1 MKGTVRLET
10 ERLALRRFEAGDAD
24 ALYREFGSNENM
36 SRYSGWNP
44 YATPEMAQATVGDYL
59 ERYGDPAFY
68 SWAIER
74 DGELAGTIGA
84 YDYDAAASS
93 IEVGFSIAEPS
104 WGKGY
109 ASEALR
115 AVLRYL
121 VDDERIAQVRAWCA
135 SDNVGSRR
143 VLEKC
148 GMILTNTEK
157 GALAV
162 GDETFDRFDFVYEK
176 R

>member
-10 ERLALRRFEAGDAD
+10 ERLVLRRFEAGDAD
-24 ALYREFGSNENM
+24 ALYREFGSNEKM

-68 SWAIER
+68 SWAIDR
-74 DGELAGTIGA
+74 NGELAGTIGA

-121 VDDERIAQVRAWCA
+121 VGDERIAQVRAWCA

-148 GMILTNTEK
+148 GMVLTNTEK

-162 GDETFDRFDFVYEK
+162 GDETFDRLDFVYEK

>member
-1 MKGTVRLET
+1 MDRIGVDHSYDFKLYTPWKFGASMGT
-10 ERLALRRFEAGDAD
+10 
-24 ALYREFGSNENM
+24 
-36 SRYSGWNP
+36 
-44 YATPEMAQATVGDYL
+44 TVGDYL

-68 SWAIER
+68 SWAIDR
-74 DGELAGTIGA
+74 NGELAGTIGA

-109 ASEALR
+109 ASEALC

-148 GMILTNTEK
+148 GMVLTNTEK
-157 GALAV
+157 GALAME
-162 GDETFDRFDFVYEK
+162 DETFDRLDFVYEK